1 VNGRNP
7 GSVLVLILFGACK
20 PSPAPAPAPYA
31 ATSEAVYD
39 SLVDAG
45 CLAPS
50 TDGVDAVAIEGAMVN
65 PPAWVSCMFAGG
77 RVGDCEV
84 PCR

>member
-1 VNGRNP
+1 MNGRNP
-7 GSVLVLILFGACK
+7 GSVLALILFGACK

-31 ATSEAVYD
+31 ATSESVYE

-45 CLAPS
+45 CLSPS
-50 TDGVDAVAIEGAMVN
+50 TDGVDAVAIEGAMAN
-65 PPAWVSCMFAGG
+65 PPAWISCLFSGG

-84 PCR
+84 PCK